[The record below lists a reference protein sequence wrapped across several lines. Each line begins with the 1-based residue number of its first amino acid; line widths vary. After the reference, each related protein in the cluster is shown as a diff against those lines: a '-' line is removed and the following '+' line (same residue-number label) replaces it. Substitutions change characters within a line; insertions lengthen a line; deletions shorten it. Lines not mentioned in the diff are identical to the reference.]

1 MFAPFPASVP
11 PLCQSGLRSSGM
23 LGSVDCL
30 LFIEVWEQRLGLI
43 FCMTL
48 QNVTDELYR
57 NVGN

>member
-1 MFAPFPASVP
+1 M
-11 PLCQSGLRSSGM
+11 LRS
-23 LGSVDCL
+23 VDWL
-30 LFIEVWEQRLGLI
+30 LFTEVSEQRLGLI